1 MIEQGPHAVPCPL
14 VGTMKNGGNIMVK
27 IVTIDNVKVYGN
39 AETSILFMNIEDVAN
54 KIGLIHKATSGNI
67 VVRWDRIRKMI
78 DKVMSKYGS
87 NPIYAIDSDKIDKD
101 TYASKELV
109 YMIAM
114 MANNDKARNFQNEI
128 ANVIIPGFL
137 DLNPNYEGQS
147 TIMNTV
153 TKAQGHIK
161 GLTFSENPSN
171 KGRLLSNKDRLL
183 GMAIMIADIK
193 KIPIQFVIRDFV
205 DKFNYCY
212 NADIMKD
219 KKDHYLKKN
228 KRGAIVESTVFEY
241 IGTEDDATEKAI
253 GLLRCMYLEVENDQ
267 LRNQIFYMSRD
278 IESLKSQLQYFID
291 AANRDLKII
300 AYKTVK

>member
-1 MIEQGPHAVPCPL
+1 MI
-14 VGTMKNGGNIMVK
+14 K

-39 AETSILFMNIEDVAN
+39 PETGIFFMNIEDVAN
-54 KIGLIHKATSGNI
+54 KIGIVHKATSGNV
-67 VVRWDRIRKMI
+67 VVRWDRIKKMI
-78 DKVMSKYGS
+78 SEVMSRYGS
-87 NPIYAIDSDKIDKD
+87 NPIYAIDSDKINKD

-109 YMIAM
+109 YMVAM
-114 MANNDKARNFQNEI
+114 MANNDKARDFQNEI
-128 ANVIIPGFL
+128 ATVIIPGFL

-161 GLTFSENPSN
+161 GLAFNKNP
-171 KGRLLSNKDRLL
+171 SNKDRLL
-183 GMAIMIADIK
+183 SMAIMIADIK

-228 KRGAIVESTVFEY
+228 KRGAVVESTVFEY
-241 IGTEDDATEKAI
+241 IGTEDDATEKAL
-253 GLLRCMYLEVENDQ
+253 GLLRYMYNEATGFNYNELVSKNNKLEVENAQ
-267 LRNQIFYMSRD
+267 LRDQIFYMSRD

-291 AANRDLKII
+291 AANRGLKII
-300 AYKTVK
+300 AYKAVK